1 MDVYHIGEFGDSGVF
16 AHQHTN
22 LLYDIAEKEHH
33 LEMKYFPKVV
43 EEVLSNL

>member
-1 MDVYHIGEFGDSGVF
+1 MDVHHIGEFGDSGVF
-16 AHQHTN
+16 AHQHTD
-22 LLYDIAEKEHH
+22 LLDDIAEKEHH